1 MVKLLAFFLAYI
13 FFSMII
19 ATPLVQYIP
28 QPMQQIFL
36 LEEEDYY
43 KFPYSLT
50 VAVPE
55 ENFSWE
61 DPEQMSYIKSL
72 TFDETNQ
79 ALTVIDGLEEINDY
93 EYVYYIYD
101 QELKIELFSYIEGS
115 IQYINFLIYSEQ
127 ISYFTEIYNTAN
139 QVAENIKGAK
149 ILDYQNE
156 LFVTD
161 QNINDV
167 EDLAEEW
174 FLSLF
179 D

>member
-28 QPMQQIFL
+28 QPMQEIFL
-36 LEEEDYY
+36 LNEENYE
-43 KFPYSLT
+43 FPYSLT

-61 DPEQMSYIKSL
+61 DPEQISYIKSL
-72 TFDETNQ
+72 SFAETDQ
-79 ALTVIDGLEEINDY
+79 ALSVIDGLEEINDY
-93 EYVYYIYD
+93 EYIYYIYD
-101 QELKIELFSYIEGS
+101 QELKIELFSFIEGS
-115 IQYINFLIYSEQ
+115 IQYINFSIYSDQ
-127 ISYFTEIYNTAN
+127 MPYFIEIYNTAS
-139 QVAENIKGAK
+139 QVAANIKGAK